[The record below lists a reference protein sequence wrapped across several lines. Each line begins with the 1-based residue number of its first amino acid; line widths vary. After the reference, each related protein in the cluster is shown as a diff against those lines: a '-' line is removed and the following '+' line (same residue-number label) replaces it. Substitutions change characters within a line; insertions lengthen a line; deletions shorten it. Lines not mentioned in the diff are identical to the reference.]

1 MPFDAALTGLNAAT
15 TDLEVTGN
23 NIANASTVGF
33 KESRAEFAD
42 VYATS
47 VQDLG
52 DTVAGAGVQV
62 SSITQQFSQGTVDF
76 TSNNLDLAING
87 EGFFV
92 LEDSGG
98 GVQYTRA
105 GAYSAD
111 RDGYVVNSSGARLQI
126 YPSVDPTAEPPTFST
141 GVLDDLQLPLAN
153 NDPRATQNVGV
164 AINMEAGQTEPVVAF
179 DETDPA
185 SYNFSTSTTV
195 YDSLGSTHT
204 QTMYMRKT
212 ANPGEWDVYTYIDGN
227 QVPTSAGPAAA
238 TLTFDTNGLLLSPA
252 SGTITLAPYTPA
264 ASTAALNITMDFA
277 DSTQF
282 GGNFAVNNIS
292 QDGFSTGRLSG
303 VDIDDEGIIYARY
316 TNGES
321 TTLGKVAMAN
331 FRNPQGLRS
340 VGDTSWVE
348 TFTSGTVRYGEA
360 GTSDFGQIQSGA
372 LESSNV
378 DIATQLVNLI
388 TAQRNYQANAKV
400 ISTADTVTQT
410 IINIR

>member
-1 MPFDAALTGLNAAT
+1 MSFSAAALSGLSAAT

-23 NIANASTVGF
+23 NIANASTNGF
-33 KESRAEFAD
+33 KESRVEFSD

-52 DTVAGAGVQV
+52 ATAAGAGVQV
-62 SSITQQFSQGTVDF
+62 SSVTQQFNQGTVDF

-92 LEDSGG
+92 LEDANGD
-98 GVQYTRA
+98 VQYTRA
-105 GAYSAD
+105 GAYSTD
-111 RDGYVVNSSGARLQI
+111 RDGYVVNNSGSRLQV
-126 YPSVDPTAEPPTFST
+126 YPTLDPTANPPVFST
-141 GVLDDLQLPLAN
+141 GVLDDLQLPLSN
-153 NDPRATQNVGV
+153 NDPKATSDVSV
-164 AINMEAGQTEPVVAF
+164 AVNLEAGQTQPVLPF

-195 YDSLGSTHT
+195 FDSLGTTHT
-204 QTMYMRKT
+204 QTMYFRKT
-212 ANPGEWDVYTYIDGN
+212 ATANEWEAYTFVDGTN
-227 QVPTSAGPAAA
+227 VPAGGVPAA
-238 TLTFDTNGLLLSPA
+238 TLTFDTNGLLLTPVGGVVA
-252 SGTITLAPYTPA
+252 LDPYTPT
-264 ASTAALNITMDFA
+264 ASSAALNITLDFA
-277 DSTQF
+277 NSTQF
-282 GGNFAVNNIS
+282 GGTFAVNNIT

-303 VDIDDEGIIYARY
+303 VDIDDEGIIFARY

-331 FRNPQGLRS
+331 FRNPQGLRP
-340 VGDTSWVE
+340 VGDSGWVDSY
-348 TFTSGTVRYGEA
+348 TSGTVRYGEA
-360 GTSDFGQIQSGA
+360 GTSDFGLIQSGA
-372 LESSNV
+372 LEASNV

-388 TAQRNYQANAKV
+388 SAQRNYQANAKV